1 MPSADSNA
9 AGAAAWARA
18 PGSTA
23 AVRAIEENMR
33 LGAGIRLKPRG
44 RRSPQHALS
53 AQSEREQRAVGSGGR
68 VELDRHRK
76 TGVGESNRQNE
87 PRYTRRAAGRDVA
100 RDGCVEGQG
109 TAANVYGGFLAYS
122 RCRDQ
127 RRREYHGGD
136 AGPGKVV
143 LIQPPQCRQVLVA
156 RRRVLGFSDE
166 IGPARQDIAAKH
178 PLYVGTGLSDQSVE
192 IHDGAVLLQVGGERD
207 ANIVVLDCVGGEID
221 ERRDGYAPTSGIS
234 SGGRPKTGN
243 AAKGGGHADG
253 PFCVLGN
260 AERSETG
267 GDRGRGSAAAAAGNA
282 RRVIG
287 IADGAERQI
296 IAGPAIG

>member
-23 AVRAIEENMR
+23 ALRAIEENMR

-68 VELDRHRK
+68 VALDRHRK

-109 TAANVYGGFLAYS
+109 TAANVYGNTM
-122 RCRDQ
+122 
-127 RRREYHGGD
+127 
-136 AGPGKVV
+136 
-143 LIQPPQCRQVLVA
+143 
-156 RRRVLGFSDE
+156 
-166 IGPARQDIAAKH
+166 AAT
-178 PLYVGTGLSDQSVE
+178 PV
-192 IHDGAVLLQVGGERD
+192 R
-207 ANIVVLDCVGGEID
+207 
-221 ERRDGYAPTSGIS
+221 
-234 SGGRPKTGN
+234 
-243 AAKGGGHADG
+243 AK
-253 PFCVLGN
+253 
-260 AERSETG
+260 
-267 GDRGRGSAAAAAGNA
+267 
-282 RRVIG
+282 
-287 IADGAERQI
+287 
-296 IAGPAIG
+296 